1 MADNN
6 KISNVL
12 TQAQVDA
19 EAIYAAA
26 AAVNPSQAMA
36 IKKNAQGN
44 IMSPGV
50 LTALSQLNV
59 DTKSGVA
66 SSIANID
73 AMTRETRLADQKALA
88 QDRAKKEFEDSA
100 RGQFWSL
107 TKFGVRGAA
116 TAFGSIFSGIN
127 AGFRSGIEGLAQSA
141 RGFGVGS
148 VAKTTGT
155 EANVVLPEKAIPGAA
170 QQTVAGQVV
179 IKSISD
185 LKKGKFPDIQMG
197 TGFFPSEEIGVG
209 HAAREASL
217 AASKVAIRN
226 SKGKVIGYRPRT
238 ILGDTYANLLT
249 LGHPETKQGE
259 VIAFAADVAGSFMFD
274 SGLARAADIKALRK
288 LAEQERNA
296 GAIGAAAKW
305 EQRAKT
311 LEEAQ
316 DRALQDADAV
326 RKQADNVKK
335 IRIDEAR
342 QTLADSKAARIGK
355 NEDKIKASIGVR
367 TAQARLDEIAQY
379 ETKFT
384 EELKSAKEARIAVE
398 EAIKAPKVIARTESA
413 IAKQLKNLEE
423 LRSNNDA
430 ALAAGRIP
438 MNSADEIASLESS
451 IKAME
456 EKLATAKTVVGESP
470 ISEEAL
476 IAAKDAE
483 KLALARVKEA
493 KAALKA
499 SQTQVAERSL
509 NARRAEGIAARAAKD
524 TLKAVKSERT
534 LSEKLADAT
543 FDLKA
548 KRAAWGQAVKQVSN
562 LDATLEKPEFAYQR
576 IAEFLTAGHGT
587 KAVDSLIEITD
598 WKTIW
603 RKGNGRIDHKTAQA
617 LADARTQDE
626 VVDALAPYLLKGEVV
641 AGALKPSRLSRMSE
655 SITERTAFAMPAVKT
670 LQGVGARVQS
680 RMAEHEKVAALFEG
694 FVSGLKAQKDLVAK
708 PLKRGY
714 QTKIKSGILVN
725 IHDRE
730 EVLRAAENFGKAA
743 NLPKEILDNLI
754 EKIAGAGTNAVA
766 GKTAGVDLMKA
777 VFAHH
782 AEKVPAHL
790 QDSFKKITT
799 QFQSSAEEMSS
810 YWASRHIN
818 GAELR
823 YVNLKG
829 ESIVLPGPHMQS
841 ELLNSTIYFPPASEL
856 LRLTSNLSKYKVL
869 SKGTEIGDILIGNFW
884 KKLQLVRPAYIVRNI
899 AEEQIRVAATGH
911 ISFFNNP
918 AMALAMWLGRQEGP
932 AVRRILNQFDTYR
945 NNIFDESFSTGDD
958 ALDVLDETIGH
969 QMKNSYVDIMGADVI
984 GAYDDKAFKVLQFK
998 NVGAVGYGQ
1007 PRFFDG
1013 IANALR
1019 MLNSDEIARTVAG
1032 ADNAF
1037 IKNALDKGQFRQDAV
1052 VDYFLNGPGRK
1063 NLDAFLESVPSNS
1076 AAFFRTPEGLK
1087 AYLYTAKDAKT
1098 GKDISMLA
1106 RVSEATGGNKSL
1118 MELVAKGKTSVAGKS
1133 FVIPKASDEAINSV
1147 ANSKQMR
1154 AGKKQLLEAQQQ
1166 LAKDIKETFNEAGNW
1181 EGVLMNVPSRNL
1193 TFVESGMQKRN
1204 VVEWFFDKATELSK
1218 NSTYGPEFRQA
1229 YWDAINQVAKSLD
1242 AGAKAKLLDIAEGSL
1257 TPLQKAGVQVGDK
1270 HPVWNAFRAADG
1282 KGPLT
1287 LEDAHA
1293 YADTYARNKVKGLFY
1308 NAQEKRLIFHQLR
1321 LIAPFANAWENTI
1334 RRWSELAIENPMQ
1347 VYKGVKSLQ
1356 ALQSSESGAIY
1367 QMTDSQDY
1375 YDANQGFFFTDPNSG
1390 QRQFFVPFAGTVM
1403 AKLAKTVTGANYSGA
1418 PIAFSANPMSFN
1430 FAFGAGSILP
1440 GVGPGVTL
1448 PLSALDTF
1456 NNGFIDNLP
1465 LGVQKWLFPFGRA
1478 DFNSGLQSAILPGNW
1493 NKILGFGTGTEASY
1507 ASNFKPV
1514 MNYLASGGNYNLDNP
1529 DDQARLVKDTDIF
1542 SRWESGM
1549 RGLVGLFS
1557 PVGLIQQGLAKD
1569 ENGDVTLQTAL
1580 YEDFQ
1585 TMLQSNDGDYNKT
1598 WYDFLNVYGASQAFA
1613 IISASAGNGPSNWDS
1628 YEFVVANPDVASKYK
1643 DIWGYVMPGG
1653 GLSTEMYNWNL
1664 IHDTKKRLTPQQIL
1678 DKVNGQRYYA
1688 TRDAL
1693 MTKVDSGELD
1703 KTQYSTALGFL
1714 KSAMGGGPVSE
1725 FDPNKRGRI
1734 VSQLKNLTEDERFID
1749 IPSVV
1754 ALRDYMYLRDTA
1766 LQGLGKQKFTGA
1778 ASEQSA
1784 RDWLA
1789 AQAQWIVQS
1798 NPDFQ
1803 KMFYAFFANELEGK

>member
-6 KISNVL
+6 KISGIL

-26 AAVNPSQAMA
+26 AAVNPSQAMV
-36 IKKNAQGN
+36 IKRNAQGN

-50 LTALSQLNV
+50 LTALSALNV
-59 DTKSGVA
+59 NSQSGVA

-73 AMTRETRLADQKALA
+73 AQTRDTRTADQKQVAI
-88 QDRAKKEFEDSA
+88 DRENKKFEESG
-100 RGQFWSL
+100 RGTFWRFVKS
-107 TKFGVRGAA
+107 GVRSVTPIFGNIYQTANAA
-116 TAFGSIFSGIN
+116 Y
-127 AGFRSGIEGLAQSA
+127 RSGSEMLAQSV
-141 RGFGVGS
+141 RGFGVAS
-148 VAKTTGT
+148 VAKTMNLD
-155 EANVVLPEKAIPGAA
+155 ANVRIPEKEVPGAI

-179 IKSISD
+179 IKSIQD
-185 LKKGKFPDIQMG
+185 IKKGKFPDIQMG
-197 TGFFPSEEIGVG
+197 SGFFPSDEIGVG
-209 HAAREASL
+209 RAAREASL
-217 AASKVAIRN
+217 SAAKVAVRN
-226 SKGKVIGYRPRT
+226 SKGEIIGYQPRSL
-238 ILGDTYANLLT
+238 LGDTYANLFT
-249 LGHPETKQGE
+249 LGHPESKEGQ
-259 VIAFAADVAGSFMFD
+259 VISFVADVAGSFIFD

-288 LAEQERNA
+288 LAEQERIS
-296 GAIGAAAKW
+296 GALGAAAKW
-305 EQRAKT
+305 EQRAKV

-316 DRALQDADAV
+316 NNALIEAQAV

-342 QTLADSKAARIGK
+342 QALNDAKAARQGK
-355 NEDKIKASIGVR
+355 NVDAIKSSIGVR
-367 TAQARLDEIAQY
+367 TAQARLDEITSY
-379 ETKFT
+379 EVRFG
-384 EELKSAKEARIAVE
+384 EELASAKAAREAVE
-398 EAIKAPKVIARTESA
+398 AAVKAPKIIARTESA
-413 IAKQLKNLEE
+413 IAKQLKNLDQIKA
-423 LRSNNDA
+423 NNES
-430 ALAAGRIP
+430 ALAAGRIA
-438 MNSADEIASLESS
+438 MHSQDEIAQLEST
-451 IKAME
+451 IKAMQD
-456 EKLATAKTVVGESP
+456 KLATAKTAAGESP
-470 ISEEAL
+470 ISEDAL
-476 IAAKDAE
+476 IAARDAE
-483 KLALARVKEA
+483 KKAADRLKEA
-493 KAALKA
+493 RDARKGSEK
-499 SQTQVAERSL
+499 QVAEREL
-509 NARRAEGIAARAAKD
+509 NARRAARARELAAKD
-524 TLKAVKSERT
+524 TLRASKAERT
-534 LSEKLADAT
+534 LSEKLDDAT

-548 KRAAWGQAVKQVSN
+548 KRGAWGQAVKQVSN
-562 LDATLEKPEFAYQR
+562 LDQTLEKPEFAYQA
-576 IAEFLTAGHGT
+576 IADFLTGGHGT
-587 KAVDSLIEITD
+587 KAVDALVDVTD
-598 WKTIW
+598 WKAIW
-603 RKGNGRIDHKTAQA
+603 RRGNGRIDHKVAQA
-617 LADARTQDE
+617 LADAKTQDE
-626 VVDALAPYLLKGEVV
+626 VVDILAPYLLKGDIQ
-641 AGALKPSRLSRMSE
+641 AGILQPGRLSRMGE
-655 SITERTAFAMPAVKT
+655 SITERASFVMPTVNK

-680 RMAEHEKVAALFEG
+680 RMGEHEKVAALFEG
-694 FVSGLKAQKDLVAK
+694 FVTGFKTQKDFVVK

-714 QTKIKSGILVN
+714 QTKVKAGVIVN

-730 EVLRAAENFGKAA
+730 EVLRAAEDFGKAS

-766 GKTAGVDLMKA
+766 GKIASIDLMKA

-782 AEKVPAHL
+782 GDKVPLHL
-790 QDSFKKITT
+790 QDAFKKATT
-799 QFQSSAEEMSS
+799 AFQSSAEEMSS

-823 YVNLKG
+823 YINLKG
-829 ESIVLPGPHMQS
+829 ESVVLPGPHMQS
-841 ELLNSTIYFPPASEL
+841 ELLNSTIYFPPASEIL
-856 LRLTSNLSKYKVL
+856 KLTSKLSKYKVL
-869 SKGTEIGDILIGNFW
+869 SGATDIGDVLIGNFW

-918 AMALAMWLGRQEGP
+918 GMALAMWMGRQDGP
-932 AVRRILNQFDTYR
+932 VIRRILNQFDTYR

-958 ALDVLDETIGH
+958 ALDILDEGLGH
-969 QMKNSYVDIMGADVI
+969 EMKNSYARIMGADVK
-984 GAYDDKAFKVLQFK
+984 GSFDERAFKVLQFK

-1013 IANALR
+1013 VANALR
-1019 MLNSDEIARTVAG
+1019 MLNSDEMARIVAG
-1032 ADNAF
+1032 ADNKF
-1037 IKNALDKGQFRQDAV
+1037 IKDAMAKGQFRQDAV
-1052 VDYFLNGPGRK
+1052 VDYFLTGPGRK
-1063 NLDAFLESVPSNS
+1063 TLDNFLEAVPADT
-1076 AAFFRTPEGLK
+1076 AAFFRTPDGLK
-1087 AYLYTAKDAKT
+1087 QYLYTAKDAKS

-1118 MELVAKGKTSVAGKS
+1118 MEMVANGKTLVAGKT
-1133 FVIPKASDEAINSV
+1133 FAIPRPTDEAINSIS
-1147 ANSKQMR
+1147 NSKQMR
-1154 AGKKQLLEAQQQ
+1154 GGKKQLLASQEQ

-1181 EGVLMNVPSRNL
+1181 DNVLVNVPSRNL
-1193 TFVESGMQKRN
+1193 AYVEDGMKKRTF
-1204 VVEWFFDKATELSK
+1204 VEWFFDKATELEK
-1218 NSTYGPEFRQA
+1218 NSTFGPEFRQA
-1229 YWDAINQVAKSLD
+1229 YWDAINKVAKSLD
-1242 AGAKAKLLDIAEGSL
+1242 ANAVKKLEQVAQDSL
-1257 TPLQKAGVQVGDK
+1257 NPLQKAGVQVGSK

-1287 LEDAHA
+1287 LEDAHEF
-1293 YADTYARNKVKGLFY
+1293 ADTYARNTVKGLFY

-1334 RRWSELAIENPMQ
+1334 RRWSELAIENPLE
-1347 VYKGVKSLQ
+1347 VYKGVK
-1356 ALQSSESGAIY
+1356 ALEALRSPESSAIY

-1375 YDANQGFFFTDPNSG
+1375 YDPNQGFFFTDPNTG

-1403 AKLAKTVTGANYSGA
+1403 AKLAKVATGANYSGA

-1529 DDQARLVKDTDIF
+1529 DDQARLVADTDTF

-1557 PVGLIQQGLAKD
+1557 PFGLIQQGLAKD
-1569 ENGDVTLQTAL
+1569 EDGDVTLQTAL

-1585 TMLQSNDGDYNKT
+1585 TILQKNDGDYNKA
-1598 WYDFLNVYGASQAFA
+1598 WYDFLNLYGPSQAFA

-1628 YEFVVANPDVASKYK
+1628 YQFVVANPDVASKYK

-1678 DKVNGQRYYA
+1678 DKVNSQRYYA

-1693 MTKVDSGELD
+1693 MTKVDAGELD
-1703 KTQYSTALGFL
+1703 RKGYSAALSFL
-1714 KSAMGGGPVSE
+1714 KNAMGGGPVTE
-1725 FDPNKRGRI
+1725 YDPNKRGR
-1734 VSQLKNLTEDERFID
+1734 VVQQLRNLTDDERFID
-1749 IPSVV
+1749 IPSVK

-1778 ASEQSA
+1778 ASEQST